1 MYANF
6 CAVIESAAVMSETDV
21 LDADIIPLPVSP
33 AVDAD
38 SASVSG
44 FGLPPSLNVDDIET
58 WAIHRALRQT
68 GGNVS
73 HASKLLGMSRDTLH
87 TKIKKKAI
95 DRDALVNTPEPAA
108 LTMS

>member
-1 MYANF
+1 
-6 CAVIESAAVMSETDV
+6 
-21 LDADIIPLPVSP
+21 
-33 AVDAD
+33 
-38 SASVSG
+38 
-44 FGLPPSLNVDDIET
+44 VDDIET

-73 HASKLLGMSRDTLH
+73 HASKILGMSRDTLH

-95 DRDALVNTPEPAA
+95 DRDALANTPEPSA